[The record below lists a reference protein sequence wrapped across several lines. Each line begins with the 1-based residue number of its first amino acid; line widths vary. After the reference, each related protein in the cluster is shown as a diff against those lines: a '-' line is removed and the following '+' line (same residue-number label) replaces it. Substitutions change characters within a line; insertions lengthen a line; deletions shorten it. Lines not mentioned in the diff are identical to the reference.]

1 MEATSLI
8 QATIALLFVL
18 GLIGLVNLALK
29 RYGLEKLLYA
39 LQKKGEGKRLSVEET
54 LVLDARRRLVLVKCD
69 KTEHLILLG
78 ATTEQVIA
86 KLSTQKTN
94 A

>member
-1 MEATSLI
+1 METTSLI
-8 QATIALLFVL
+8 QAAIALLFVL
-18 GLIGLVNLALK
+18 GLIALVNLALK
-29 RYGLEKLLYA
+29 RFGPEKLLYA
-39 LQKKGEGKRLSVEET
+39 LQKKGDGKRLSVQET

-78 ATTEQVIA
+78 ATTEQVIE
-86 KLSTQKTN
+86 KLTPKKTN

>member
-1 MEATSLI
+1 METTSLI

-18 GLIGLVNLALK
+18 GLIGIINLALK
-29 RYGLEKLLYA
+29 RFGPEKLLYA
-39 LQKKGEGKRLSVEET
+39 LQKKGDGKRLSVEET

-78 ATTEQVIA
+78 ATTEQVIEKISA
-86 KLSTQKTN
+86 KKTN